1 MGNIAQRQGGL
12 AFGIFKSIVLRI
24 IEYYMEIKDYIDQR
38 IHQQI
43 NWFERESKRNRH
55 CYHTTKVLL
64 TVTAAITP
72 ALASFIK
79 DSTTVQIMVGIV
91 SSLTAILAN
100 INGIF
105 NFKDK
110 YITFRDA
117 AEYLKS
123 EKLLYETLSGKYKD
137 HEHSGNLFVDTIEQY
152 ILNLNSNWKKM
163 LSTDK
168 DTNH

>member
-110 YITFRDA
+110 YITFEMQLNTSRAKSSSMKPYRANTKTMNIA
-117 AEYLKS
+117 AIYS
-123 EKLLYETLSGKYKD
+123 
-137 HEHSGNLFVDTIEQY
+137 
-152 ILNLNSNWKKM
+152 
-163 LSTDK
+163 
-168 DTNH
+168 